1 MKQDWEIYRD
11 TGILGAYRP
20 EQVIL
25 RRSEDGGVETL
36 FRDSTAKWEG
46 DDLTRQRAMLVGG
59 KCFLVTSVSRF
70 SELKKHKEKGLERI
84 FVSVLAEFIANRKK
98 VAGRHSLQSHHQTHA
113 VPTGA
118 TDSSHRQRTT
128 HSTYSRQYCS
138 R

>member
-46 DDLTRQRAMLVGG
+46 DAGWWEVLPCDLRIPRRRIGNTHGQAPAAYRHEVRA
-59 KCFLVTSVSRF
+59 
-70 SELKKHKEKGLERI
+70 
-84 FVSVLAEFIANRKK
+84 
-98 VAGRHSLQSHHQTHA
+98 
-113 VPTGA
+113 GA
-118 TDSSHRQRTT
+118 S
-128 HSTYSRQYCS
+128 
-138 R
+138 

>member
-1 MKQDWEIYRD
+1 MKKDWEIYRD

-59 KCFLVTSVSRF
+59 VLPCDL
-70 SELKKHKEKGLERI
+70 RI
-84 FVSVLAEFIANRKK
+84 PRRRIGNAYGQAPAAHRHEVR
-98 VAGRHSLQSHHQTHA
+98 AGAS
-113 VPTGA
+113 
-118 TDSSHRQRTT
+118 
-128 HSTYSRQYCS
+128 
-138 R
+138 

>member
-59 KCFLVTSVSRF
+59 KCFLVTSVFPGGASATPTDKLLR
-70 SELKKHKEKGLERI
+70 LIDTKLVWGDRI
-84 FVSVLAEFIANRKK
+84 FEKCGIGRDEGGDDGKTLEIRGKRRLSARDGGANYQ
-98 VAGRHSLQSHHQTHA
+98 QS
-113 VPTGA
+113 
-118 TDSSHRQRTT
+118 
-128 HSTYSRQYCS
+128 
-138 R
+138 

>member
-46 DDLTRQRAMLVGG
+46 DDLTRQRAMLVLP
-59 KCFLVTSVSRF
+59 CDLCVPRR
-70 SELKKHKEKGLERI
+70 RI
-84 FVSVLAEFIANRKK
+84 GN
-98 VAGRHSLQSHHQTHA
+98 T
-113 VPTGA
+113 
-118 TDSSHRQRTT
+118 HRQAPAAHR
-128 HSTYSRQYCS
+128 HKVRAGASRAVKFQ
-138 R
+138 

>member
-59 KCFLVTSVSRF
+59 KCFLVTSVFPGGAWRRKSSPKTSAR
-70 SELKKHKEKGLERI
+70 R
-84 FVSVLAEFIANRKK
+84 LASPRAQ
-98 VAGRHSLQSHHQTHA
+98 LWL
-113 VPTGA
+113 
-118 TDSSHRQRTT
+118 
-128 HSTYSRQYCS
+128 
-138 R
+138 

>member
-59 KCFLVTSVSRF
+59 KLYTNF
-70 SELKKHKEKGLERI
+70 G
-84 FVSVLAEFIANRKK
+84 FVHNGNFM
-98 VAGRHSLQSHHQTHA
+98 
-113 VPTGA
+113 
-118 TDSSHRQRTT
+118 
-128 HSTYSRQYCS
+128 QYKL
-138 R
+138 

>member
-59 KCFLVTSVSRF
+59 KCFLVTSVFPVSYTHLDVYKRQ
-70 SELKKHKEKGLERI
+70 SIYRIRSNKK
-84 FVSVLAEFIANRKK
+84 A
-98 VAGRHSLQSHHQTHA
+98 
-113 VPTGA
+113 
-118 TDSSHRQRTT
+118 
-128 HSTYSRQYCS
+128 
-138 R
+138 

>member
-46 DDLTRQRAMLVGG
+46 VNGRCWSVGSA
-59 KCFLVTSVSRF
+59 FL
-70 SELKKHKEKGLERI
+70 
-84 FVSVLAEFIANRKK
+84 
-98 VAGRHSLQSHHQTHA
+98 
-113 VPTGA
+113 
-118 TDSSHRQRTT
+118 
-128 HSTYSRQYCS
+128 
-138 R
+138 

>member
-46 DDLTRQRAMLVGG
+46 DDLTRQRAMLVGA
-59 KCFLVTSVSRF
+59 KISHSETASTLVHSSETHKFRSV
-70 SELKKHKEKGLERI
+70 
-84 FVSVLAEFIANRKK
+84 
-98 VAGRHSLQSHHQTHA
+98 
-113 VPTGA
+113 
-118 TDSSHRQRTT
+118 RTA
-128 HSTYSRQYCS
+128 SPLR
-138 R
+138 RMNWN

>member
-11 TGILGAYRP
+11 TGILGASRP

-59 KCFLVTSVSRF
+59 KCFLVTSVFPSGASATPTDKLLR
-70 SELKKHKEKGLERI
+70 LIDTKLER
-84 FVSVLAEFIANRKK
+84 E
-98 VAGRHSLQSHHQTHA
+98 HHEQ
-113 VPTGA
+113 
-118 TDSSHRQRTT
+118 
-128 HSTYSRQYCS
+128 
-138 R
+138 

>member
-59 KCFLVTSVSRF
+59 KCFLVTP
-70 SELKKHKEKGLERI
+70 
-84 FVSVLAEFIANRKK
+84 AA
-98 VAGRHSLQSHHQTHA
+98 
-113 VPTGA
+113 
-118 TDSSHRQRTT
+118 HRQHPQTSSCSS
-128 HSTYSRQYCS
+128 STQS
-138 R
+138 

>member
-59 KCFLVTSVSRF
+59 KCFLVTSPAAQRQHPQTNSCG
-70 SELKKHKEKGLERI
+70 S
-84 FVSVLAEFIANRKK
+84 ST
-98 VAGRHSLQSHHQTHA
+98 QS
-113 VPTGA
+113 
-118 TDSSHRQRTT
+118 
-128 HSTYSRQYCS
+128 
-138 R
+138 